1 MHIRNVKHDKKGSNV
16 AKHAWSLDQA
26 IDFDAAEVIDKGNF
40 RTRKTL
46 ESWHTALSDQADNN
60 SKPLPGQYTM
70 LTKKTINYYIFSHFY
85 L

>member
-1 MHIRNVKHDKKGSNV
+1 MARKLGSNV
-16 AKHAWSLDQA
+16 AKHAWSLDHA

-70 LTKKTINYYIFSHFY
+70 LTKKR
-85 L
+85 

>member
-1 MHIRNVKHDKKGSNV
+1 MDH
-16 AKHAWSLDQA
+16 A
-26 IDFDAAEVIDKGNF
+26 IDFDAPEVIDKGNF

-70 LTKKTINYYIFSHFY
+70 LTKNDKLLHFLLASFLIYILPVEGYRLIAES

>member
-1 MHIRNVKHDKKGSNV
+1 MTRKIPTLLNIHGQ
-16 AKHAWSLDQA
+16 LDHA

-40 RTRKTL
+40 RILRILRTL

-70 LTKKTINYYIFSHFY
+70 LTKKR
-85 L
+85 

>member
-1 MHIRNVKHDKKGSNV
+1 MSPKYLGKVILSAFARH
-16 AKHAWSLDQA
+16 KHAWSLDHA

-46 ESWHTALSDQADNN
+46 ECWHTALSDQADNN

-70 LTKKTINYYIFSHFY
+70 LTKKR
-85 L
+85 